1 MTTQIVTVNVT
12 QTLAPAPN
20 TLQRTGALVSQGAT
34 TLATGTTALLTQFAD
49 LSSILTGSV
58 AITSM
63 VASGTAPTVTVTVT
77 TTTPHGIP
85 TGDTILGIIAGVT
98 PTGYNGT
105 FQITSTG
112 TNTFTYPLTIN
123 PGVVTSQGV
132 FTNESV
138 QDLVAMATTYFAQ
151 GSANAIYVLELGAGT
166 GAQGVTSLNN
176 YIIANPLEF
185 YGYCVTTEMSTDSS
199 FLAFSKNYESTT
211 SQVYF
216 WVTESIN
223 SYGVFK
229 NVKSVIS
236 MCQDV
241 NAPVTEWS
249 VAAMMYNALNYNP
262 SDTNKVAPMAF
273 QYIVGVTPFSGT
285 NAQAQLLKT
294 ANVNYVGTGAEGGI
308 SNTLVLWGVNA
319 DGQDYT
325 YWYSVDWVQININL
339 FISNA
344 IINGSNNP
352 INPLYYN
359 QAGINRLQKV
369 SQGVMNSGIAY
380 GLVLAPVTVNAVPF
394 TTYVAD
400 NPSDYAIGKYAGLS
414 VSYTPA
420 RGFIQIIFNVN
431 VSSFAL
437 V

>member
-34 TLATGTTALLTQFAD
+34 TLASGTTALLTQAAD
-49 LSSILTGSV
+49 LSAILTGAVS
-58 AITSM
+58 ITSM
-63 VASGTAPTVTVTVT
+63 VASGSAPTVTVTVT

-85 TGDTILGIIAGVT
+85 TGDTVPGIIAGVT
-98 PTGYNGT
+98 PSGYNGT

-112 TNTFTYPLTIN
+112 TNTFTYPLSTN
-123 PGVVTSQGV
+123 PGSVTIQGI
-132 FTNESV
+132 FTLESV
-138 QDLVAMATTYFAQ
+138 QELVAMVTTYFAQ
-151 GSANAIYVLELGAGT
+151 GSANAIYVLELGSGT
-166 GAQGVTSLNN
+166 GAQGVTALNS
-176 YIIANPLEF
+176 YIVANPQKF
-185 YGYCVTTEMSTDSS
+185 YAYAVTYEMSSDSS
-199 FLAFSKNYESTT
+199 FLTFAKNYESTT

-216 WVTESIN
+216 WVKEVIGT
-223 SYGVFK
+223 YGVFK
-229 NVKSVIS
+229 NVKSVVS
-236 MCQDV
+236 MLQDTT
-241 NAPVTEWS
+241 APVTEWTP
-249 VAAMMYNALNYNP
+249 AAMLYNALNYNP

-273 QYIVGVTPFSGT
+273 QYISGVTAFTGT
-285 NAQAQLLKT
+285 VAQCQLLKT

-308 SNTLVLWGVNA
+308 SNTLVLWGVTA

-369 SQGVMNSGIAY
+369 AQGTMNSGVAY
-380 GLVLAPVTVNAVPF
+380 GLVLSPVTVNAVPF

-414 VSYTPA
+414 VTYTPA
-420 RGFIQIIFNVN
+420 RGFIQIVFNVN

-437 V
+437 A

>member
-12 QTLAPAPN
+12 QTLAPKPN
-20 TLQRTGALVSQGAT
+20 TLQRTGVFVSQGAT
-34 TLATGTTALLTQFAD
+34 TLSANSTALLTQFSD
-49 LSSILTGSV
+49 LTAILNGAITTSSINWATGV
-58 AITSM
+58 
-63 VASGTAPTVTVTVT
+63 VTVVT
-77 TTTPHGIP
+77 SAPHGIP
-85 TGDTILGIIAGVT
+85 TGDTVPGIIAGVV
-98 PTGYNGT
+98 PTAYNGT
-105 FQITSTG
+105 FQVTSTG
-112 TNTFTYPLTIN
+112 ASTFTYPLASN
-123 PGVVTSQGV
+123 PGTVTTQGA
-132 FTNESV
+132 FTLESV
-138 QDLVAMATTYFAQ
+138 QELVAMATTYFAQ

-166 GAQGVTSLNN
+166 GAQGVTALNS
-176 YIIANPLEF
+176 YIVANPQKF
-185 YGYCVTTEMSTDSS
+185 YAYAVTYEMSSDSS
-199 FLAFSKNYESTT
+199 FLTFAKNYESTT

-216 WVTESIN
+216 WVKEIIGT
-223 SYGVFK
+223 YGVFK
-229 NVKSVIS
+229 NVKSVVS
-236 MCQDV
+236 MLQDTT
-241 NAPVTEWS
+241 APVTEWTP
-249 VAAMMYNALNYNP
+249 AAMLYNALNYNP

-273 QYIVGVTPFSGT
+273 QYIVGVTAFTGT
-285 NAQAQLLKT
+285 NAQCQLLKT

-308 SNTLVLWGVNA
+308 SNTLVLWGVTA

-369 SQGVMNSGIAY
+369 AQGTMNSGIAY
-380 GLVLAPVTVNAVPF
+380 GLVLSPVTVNAVPF

-414 VSYTPA
+414 VTYTPA
-420 RGFIQIIFNVN
+420 RGFIQIVFNVN

-437 V
+437 A

>member
-34 TLATGTTALLTQFAD
+34 TLANGTTALLTQFAD

-199 FLAFSKNYESTT
+199 FLAFAKNYESTT

>member
-49 LSSILTGSV
+49 LSSILTGSI

-199 FLAFSKNYESTT
+199 FLAFAKNYESTT

>member
-20 TLQRTGALVSQGAT
+20 TLQRTGALISQGAT
-34 TLATGTTALLTQFAD
+34 TLATNSSYLLTQLAD
-49 LSSILTGSV
+49 LTSILKGSV
-58 AITSM
+58 TISSATWSTG
-63 VASGTAPTVTVTVT
+63 VVTVT
-77 TTTPHGIP
+77 TATPHGIP
-85 TGDTILGIIAGVT
+85 AGDTILGIVAGIT
-98 PTGYNGT
+98 PTAYNGT
-105 FQITSTG
+105 WSVTATG
-112 TNTFTYPLTIN
+112 TTTFTYALATN
-123 PGVVTSQGV
+123 PGVATTTSAV
-132 FTNESV
+132 FTLEDV
-138 QDLVAMATTYFAQ
+138 QEVVAMATTYFAQ
-151 GSANAIYVLELGAGT
+151 GNANGIYVLELGIGT
-166 GAQGVTSLNN
+166 GAQGVTDLTA
-176 YIIANPLEF
+176 YLTANPLK
-185 YGYCVTTEMSTDSS
+185 YYAYLLSSAMSADSS
-199 FLAFSKNYESTT
+199 MLTLAKNYESTT

-216 WVTESIN
+216 WATETIA
-223 SYGVFK
+223 SYGK
-229 NVKSVIS
+229 YTNVKSVVS
-236 MCQDV
+236 MLQDAS
-241 NAPVTEWS
+241 APVTEFTA
-249 VAAMMYNALNYNP
+249 AAMLYNALDYNP

-273 QYIVGVTPFSGT
+273 QYINGVTAFTGT
-285 NAQAQLLKT
+285 NAQQQALKT

-308 SNTLVLWGVNA
+308 SKTLVLWGVTS
-319 DGQDYT
+319 DGNDYT

-380 GLVLAPVTVNAVPF
+380 GLVLAPVTVQAVPF
-394 TTYVAD
+394 TTYVTD

-414 VSYTPA
+414 VTYTPA

>member
-176 YIIANPLEF
+176 YIIANPLKF

-199 FLAFSKNYESTT
+199 FLAFAKNYESTT

-325 YWYSVDWVQININL
+325 YWY
-339 FISNA
+339 
-344 IINGSNNP
+344 
-352 INPLYYN
+352 
-359 QAGINRLQKV
+359 
-369 SQGVMNSGIAY
+369 
-380 GLVLAPVTVNAVPF
+380 
-394 TTYVAD
+394 
-400 NPSDYAIGKYAGLS
+400 
-414 VSYTPA
+414 
-420 RGFIQIIFNVN
+420 
-431 VSSFAL
+431 
-437 V
+437 

>member
-112 TNTFTYPLTIN
+112 TNTFTYPLTIS

-199 FLAFSKNYESTT
+199 FLAFAKNYESTT